1 MNPHVTPLFKV
12 FMPESVAAA
21 MTRTLY
27 SGFLAEG
34 AQVREF
40 ARLIGEYTGN
50 PNVVPV
56 SSCTMALTVA
66 LRLCG
71 VGPGDEVISTPLT
84 CIATNLP
91 IVQLGAKIVWA
102 DCDPADGMTD
112 PAQVEAL
119 ITPRTKALIVLH
131 KEGDPARL
139 DEFLAIARKH
149 GIKLIEDAAHAFG
162 SRYKGRMIGTHGDYI
177 CYSFQAIKHITTG
190 DGGALV
196 CRDPE
201 DVHAARRFKWFGVER
216 EARTGGN
223 TWDIDVTHD
232 GYKGNMNDI
241 AATLG
246 VEQMKHVHE
255 VIGAFHR
262 NGRHFERLL
271 ADVPGMTAVRR
282 DPRDESTYW
291 GFCALVENREGFARK
306 MREHGVDARQIH
318 PRNDTLSVFSEF
330 RRPLPGVDFFDPR
343 EICLPC
349 GWWVTPEEVERIAGV
364 AKSGW

>member
-1 MNPHVTPLFKV
+1 MTPLFKV
-12 FMPESVAAA
+12 FMPDTAAAA
-21 MTRTLY
+21 MAQTLH

-34 AQVREF
+34 AKVREF
-40 ARLIGEYTGN
+40 TAQIAAYTGN

-66 LRLCG
+66 LRCAG

-91 IVQLGAKIVWA
+91 ILQLGAKIVWA

-131 KEGDPARL
+131 KEGDPARIE
-139 DEFLAIARKH
+139 EFLVLTRKH

-162 SRYKGRMIGTHGDYI
+162 TQYRGAMIGNHGDYV
-177 CYSFQAIKHITTG
+177 CFSFQAIKHITTG
-190 DGGALV
+190 DGGAVL

-223 TWDIDVTHD
+223 TWDLDVHHD
-232 GYKGNMNDI
+232 GYKGNLNDI

-255 VIGAFHR
+255 VIGGFHR
-262 NGRHFERLL
+262 NGKHFESILQYI
-271 ADVPGMTAVRR
+271 PGLTHVRR
-282 DPRDESTYW
+282 DPRDASTYW
-291 GFCALVENREGFARK
+291 GFCALVEDRAGFIAK
-306 MREHGVDARQIH
+306 MRENGVDARQIH
-318 PRNDTLSVFSEF
+318 PRNDTLSVFSAS
-330 RRPLPGVDFFDPR
+330 RRPLPGIDFFDPR
-343 EICLPC
+343 EVCLPC
-349 GWWVTPEEVERIAGV
+349 GWWVSPAEVERIAAV

>member
-1 MNPHVTPLFKV
+1 MTPLFKV
-12 FMPESVAAA
+12 FMPPGIDAA
-21 MTRTLY
+21 MARTLH

-34 AQVREF
+34 AKVKEF
-40 ARLIGEYTGN
+40 TAQLAAYLGN
-50 PNVVPV
+50 PHVVPV

-66 LRLCG
+66 LRCAG

-91 IVQLGAKIVWA
+91 ILQLGAKIVWA

-119 ITPRTKALIVLH
+119 ITPRTKALIILH

-139 DEFLAIARKH
+139 DAFLEITRCH
-149 GIKLIEDAAHAFG
+149 GLKLIEDAAHAFG
-162 SRYKGRMIGTHGDYI
+162 TRYRGVRIGNHGDYV
-177 CYSFQAIKHITTG
+177 CFSFQAIKHITTG

-223 TWDIDVTHD
+223 TWDLDVTHD
-232 GYKGNMNDI
+232 GYKGNLNDL

-246 VEQMKHVHE
+246 VEQMKHVDE
-255 VIGAFHR
+255 VIGGFHR
-262 NGRHFERLL
+262 NGKRYETALQGI
-271 ADVPGMTAVRR
+271 PGLTQIRR
-282 DPRDESTYW
+282 DPRDASTYW
-291 GFCALVENREGFARK
+291 GYCVLVENRAGFIAK
-306 MREHGVDARQIH
+306 LREHGVDARQIH
-318 PRNDTLSVFSEF
+318 PRNDTLSVFAPF
-330 RRPLPGVDFFDPR
+330 RRPLPGIDFFDPR
-343 EICLPC
+343 EVCLPC
-349 GWWVTPEEVERIAGV
+349 GWWVSPEEVERIAHV
-364 AKSGW
+364 VRSGW